1 MIDEKWVDQHAF
13 AGESNPG
20 LTKLEY
26 AAIHIFS
33 SALAGRQKLFDEIDY
48 SDEKMD
54 KVEAIAKLCWR
65 YARELELDFERAEW
79 EN

>member
-1 MIDEKWVDQHAF
+1 MIGQNWVKKQAF
-13 AGESNPG
+13 GTDSNWG

-33 SALAGRQKLFDEIDY
+33 SALAGRQKLFGEINH
-48 SDEKMD
+48 SDERMD
-54 KVEAIAKLCWR
+54 KVEAIAKMCWR
-65 YARELELDFERAEW
+65 YARELELHFEIEEW